1 MFTVYLFLHQNF
13 FYCFGV
19 FIANDFIK
27 SFLFLQDP
35 SHPKT
40 QQNYPCSRFSIKISS
55 EESEPS
61 MLPNCANKG
70 IKYCC
75 FLIIPQQGLVPVQ
88 YIQSASCIVSQLTMI
103 KILLLNEVEIN
114 LTVMNHHHH
123 HKHCDIHH
131 DSQSGKINLQVN
143 SPRIANV
150 FWNIDFASS
159 TQEDWQKSCT

>member
-1 MFTVYLFLHQNF
+1 
-13 FYCFGV
+13 
-19 FIANDFIK
+19 
-27 SFLFLQDP
+27 
-35 SHPKT
+35 
-40 QQNYPCSRFSIKISS
+40 
-55 EESEPS
+55 

-114 LTVMNHHHH
+114 LRVMNHHHH